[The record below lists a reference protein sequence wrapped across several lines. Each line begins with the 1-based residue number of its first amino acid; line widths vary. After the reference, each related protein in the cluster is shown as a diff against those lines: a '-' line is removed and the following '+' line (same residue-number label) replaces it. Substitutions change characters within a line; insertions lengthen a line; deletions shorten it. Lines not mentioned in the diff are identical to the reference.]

1 MYEFVKIKIN
11 WSKAPLYDWFF
22 KPSNAEQTGEH
33 WDKYVYPELLKSCS
47 NRQTN
52 YIDKFVSGLCKM
64 TNQDTNNPDFSDIKK
79 RRIDLFTENGG
90 LLLAKGGQ
98 SIQFPTELYTI
109 IEIIKSEILEY
120 PEC

>member
-1 MYEFVKIKIN
+1 MMYEFVKIKIN
-11 WSKAPLYDWFF
+11 GSKAPLYDWFF

-33 WDKYVYPELLKSCS
+33 WDKYVYPELLKSYS

-52 YIDKFVSGLCKM
+52 YIDKIVSGLCKM
-64 TNQDTNNPDFSDIKK
+64 TNQNADNIEFSDIKK
-79 RRIDLFTENGG
+79 RRIDLYTENE

-109 IEIIKSEILEY
+109 VETIKSETLEY
-120 PEC
+120 PED